1 MESSVIIEHAKARSA
16 TPLLIV
22 GACCFIVMA
31 STSAYLYK
39 RGSESNKRTIFGNMS
54 GRKGSKRKSREGGVP
69 SMIVEVS
76 SDLKQP
82 PDDIVSPYSIEDGH
96 GDTFDVNYSESESAA
111 RVSDHDDDEDTIDYS
126 YNQNDNYNKKRK
138 KTNETLD
145 EGEMVDVDLEEGGK
159 EGRIGID
166 AVPNSVSII
175 HDQHLALPNTNEE
188 SEAEAQHGTLSSWMP
203 RSIYV
208 PKLFQ
213 RTTSNKDSDG
223 SKEQIVPTWSE
234 IREQGRSSPASSGY
248 APASVPSPM
257 VNSPF
262 LVKGLS
268 SILSPYGKSK
278 GVPVVNETRSSE
290 EMESQRKSSSSK
302 QTSSRKKKGM
312 KKKRGRSPMK
322 EIIVQREEPSPG
334 SDIFAGLD
342 HTSSEQDGQLVS
354 SNDNDGVQKS
364 LKIVESKSS
373 DGSSIEWG
381 IDVSTVQ
388 PSKATFD
395 ANMTELKNL
404 MVSIKSLGSDEQVV
418 HDQVNMTSPRLDVQ
432 MTYTEDSWDNQQQ
445 GGQGSVEQNS
455 SMSGSTY
462 LGNIAPIELSSTLRS
477 SSFNS
482 PRQQM
487 HATSFPPTTR
497 TQYQHQKNKQS
508 SGSITYQR
516 ELLNAANRMDSG
528 EGSTFSFRNI
538 FNDPK
543 NDLYE
548 CHAPSGPLGIVVDTT
563 PLGPRVR
570 SLNPLSPIFGKMCP
584 GDVIVGVDDVDT
596 VGMEAG
602 EFWQIVSRK
611 ANQQQRVL
619 TILRI

>member
-39 RGSESNKRTIFGNMS
+39 RGYESQKRKIFG
-54 GRKGSKRKSREGGVP
+54 KRKSREGGVQ

-82 PDDIVSPYSIEDGH
+82 PDDIVSPYSIEDGR
-96 GDTFDVNYSESESAA
+96 GGTFDVNYSESESAA
-111 RVSDHDDDEDTIDYS
+111 RVSDHDDDDTIDYS
-126 YNQNDNYNKKRK
+126 YNQNDNYKKRK
-138 KTNETLD
+138 KTNETTD
-145 EGEMVDVDLEEGGK
+145 EGEMVDVDLE

-175 HDQHLALPNTNEE
+175 HDQHLVLPNTNEE
-188 SEAEAQHGTLSSWMP
+188 SEAEAHHGTLSSWMP

-234 IREQGRSSPASSGY
+234 IRDQGRSSPASSGY

-257 VNSPF
+257 INSPF

-290 EMESQRKSSSSK
+290 EMESQEKSGSSK

-322 EIIVQREEPSPG
+322 EIIVQREKPSPG

-455 SMSGSTY
+455 SMSDRSTY
-462 LGNIAPIELSSTLRS
+462 LGNIAPIESSSTLRS

-497 TQYQHQKNKQS
+497 TQYQHQKKKQS
-508 SGSITYQR
+508 ATGSITYQR

-570 SLNPLSPIFGKMCP
+570 SLNPLSPIFCKICP